1 MKTFSIENTIKIQY
15 TEQINDEF
23 ALGKCYVMA
32 VGKNRNFSSI
42 AKPVVE
48 RNLGTLDY
56 CPVVGFL
63 YKNKDG
69 EYRIAGH
76 ECEFDEDWELIPST
90 QAFGVVKPNSYRWE
104 IVEEYGVEVEYL
116 VADVILWVGRFKG
129 LFDARYSDDVWYNQS
144 MEINVQEFRNLEE
157 DSNYVEILD
166 FSFSALCLLGKYD
179 NPDENVIPCFIN
191 AKVEPKFSISD
202 FASQIEEIKNKLFS
216 LENTKEEGETM
227 EDNKELMTEVE
238 DVTETEVK
246 AEVVADE
253 VETAE
258 ESEVTE
264 EAFSISQ
271 FQLTANEKREKLE
284 TLVSSLSVITKD
296 SDTWCYLCDYDDK
309 YAYVEQCTYVYAT
322 SEYRSINGRVGYV
335 VENNEVKIGSSFEEM
350 RIMWLTLDEADI
362 VEESRMNYSAL
373 KEEVLALRPYKLAA
387 EKAERDKAESDV
399 FAKYDGRIGKMEEY
413 KALKSNAGDYS
424 IDELD
429 RECLIL
435 VGKYA
440 MSESVADETETE
452 ESTIQFALDNET
464 ETMPKTKYG
473 NVYETYKTR

>member
-216 LENTKEEGETM
+216 LENAKEEGETM
-227 EDNKELMTEVE
+227 EDNKEPTTEVE
-238 DVTETEVK
+238 DVTETEVE

-264 EAFSISQ
+264 DVETVDYEALYSEAQNTISELTNKVAE
-271 FQLTANEKREKLE
+271 LTAA
-284 TLVSSLSVITKD
+284 VDSLT
-296 SDTWCYLCDYDDK
+296 
-309 YAYVEQCTYVYAT
+309 
-322 SEYRSINGRVGYV
+322 
-335 VENNEVKIGSSFEEM
+335 
-350 RIMWLTLDEADI
+350 
-362 VEESRMNYSAL
+362 
-373 KEEVLALRPYKLAA
+373 PYKLAA

-399 FAKYDGRIGKMEEY
+399 FAKYDGRIGEMEEY

>member
-1 MKTFSIENTIKIQY
+1 MKTFSIENIAKIQY
-15 TEQINDEF
+15 TERINDEF

-32 VGKNRNFSSI
+32 TGKNRNFSSI

-48 RNLGTLDY
+48 RNIGTLDY

-63 YKNKDG
+63 YKNKNG

-76 ECEFDEDWELIPST
+76 ECEFDEDWEVVPTT

-129 LFDARYSDDVWYNQS
+129 LFDARYSDEVWYSQS
-144 MEINVQEFRNLEE
+144 MEINVQEYRNLEE

-179 NPDENVIPCFIN
+179 NPDENITPCFIN

-202 FASQIEEIKNKLFS
+202 FVSQIEEIKNKLFS
-216 LENTKEEGETM
+216 LEEAQEEGETM
-227 EDNKELMTEVE
+227 EENKELTTTEEEAV
-238 DVTETEVK
+238 ETEVA
-246 AEVVADE
+246 AESEAE
-253 VETAE
+253 VETTAE
-258 ESEVTE
+258 TE
-264 EAFSISQ
+264 TTVDYEAMYNEAQETIAT
-271 FQLTANEKREKLE
+271 LTAK
-284 TLVSSLSVITKD
+284 
-296 SDTWCYLCDYDDK
+296 
-309 YAYVEQCTYVYAT
+309 
-322 SEYRSINGRVGYV
+322 
-335 VENNEVKIGSSFEEM
+335 
-350 RIMWLTLDEADI
+350 
-362 VEESRMNYSAL
+362 VEELTTTVDSL
-373 KEEVLALRPYKLAA
+373 TPYKLAA
-387 EKAERDKAESDV
+387 EKAERDKAEGDI
-399 FAKYDGRIGKMEEY
+399 FAKYDSHIGDMDEY
-413 KALKSNAGDYS
+413 KALKSNAGEYT

-435 VGKYA
+435 VGKYTMETPA
-440 MSESVADETETE
+440 EAETECET

-464 ETMPKTKYG
+464 EAKPTKYG

>member
-23 ALGKCYVMA
+23 ALGKCYVMG

-76 ECEFDEDWELIPST
+76 ECEFDEDWELVPTT

-179 NPDENVIPCFIN
+179 NPDENVTPCFIN

-216 LENTKEEGETM
+216 LESAKEEGETM
-227 EDNKELMTEVE
+227 EDNKELTTE
-238 DVTETEVK
+238 
-246 AEVVADE
+246 AE

-258 ESEVTE
+258 TEVEAVAESDVEAENVAETEAEATETVDFEALYNEAQNTISELTSKVTE
-264 EAFSISQ
+264 
-271 FQLTANEKREKLE
+271 LTA
-284 TLVSSLSVITKD
+284 TVDSLT
-296 SDTWCYLCDYDDK
+296 
-309 YAYVEQCTYVYAT
+309 
-322 SEYRSINGRVGYV
+322 
-335 VENNEVKIGSSFEEM
+335 
-350 RIMWLTLDEADI
+350 
-362 VEESRMNYSAL
+362 
-373 KEEVLALRPYKLAA
+373 PYKLAA
-387 EKAERDKAESDV
+387 EKAEREKAESDV
-399 FAKYDGRIGKMEEY
+399 FAKYDSRIGEMDEY
-413 KALKSNAGDYS
+413 KALKSNAGEYS
-424 IDELD
+424 IDDLD

-440 MSESVADETETE
+440 MSENVTDETETE
-452 ESTIQFALDNET
+452 ESTIQFALDNEN
-464 ETMPKTKYG
+464 ETKSFKKYG

>member
-216 LENTKEEGETM
+216 LENAKEEGETM
-227 EDNKELMTEVE
+227 EDNKELTTEVE
-238 DVTETEVK
+238 DVTETEVE

-258 ESEVTE
+258 EPEVTE
-264 EAFSISQ
+264 DVETVDYEALYSEAQNTISELTNKVAE
-271 FQLTANEKREKLE
+271 LTAA
-284 TLVSSLSVITKD
+284 VDSLT
-296 SDTWCYLCDYDDK
+296 
-309 YAYVEQCTYVYAT
+309 
-322 SEYRSINGRVGYV
+322 
-335 VENNEVKIGSSFEEM
+335 
-350 RIMWLTLDEADI
+350 
-362 VEESRMNYSAL
+362 
-373 KEEVLALRPYKLAA
+373 PYKLAA

-399 FAKYDGRIGKMEEY
+399 FAKYDGRIGEMEEY

-440 MSESVADETETE
+440 MSESVAGETETE